1 MSVTGVGA
9 TSATAS
15 TQTGL
20 SVAAQQ
26 NGMDYDAFLKL
37 LVAEMSNQD
46 PLNPTDSTEYVAQF
60 ASFSSVEQAIQTN
73 KKLDSMMTVS
83 ALTQANSLI
92 GQTATSADGSLS
104 GKVAAVRVVDGAVE
118 AILESGYSL
127 PLISGT
133 TVG

>member
-1 MSVTGVGA
+1 MNVTGAGA
-9 TSATAS
+9 TSATAA
-15 TQTGL
+15 QTGI
-20 SVAAQQ
+20 SAATQQ
-26 NGMDYDAFLKL
+26 TGMDYDAFLKL

-104 GKVAAVRVVDGAVE
+104 GKVAAVRAVNGVVE
-118 AILESGYSL
+118 AILESGDSL